1 MVKTKKN
8 TQKKGDTTMK
18 GRMRLL
24 CFLTVVT
31 IVGAACGS
39 TTPNNVPQQGHTPGV
54 LRTPGPDPLTLD
66 PALVTDAGSHL
77 YVSNIFDGLLTMV
90 PSDQDVEFTLPDGTK
105 TKVKGLAIAPDIAVA
120 IPDPISNPDGTITYI
135 FELRQDIFFHL
146 GRQVNAQDVKY
157 SLERATA
164 PETLS
169 TAAELY
175 LSDIVGVRDKLRGRT
190 RTVEGVKVI
199 DDFTI
204 SITINGPTVDFLW
217 KLTYPTAMV
226 VDREQIESNPRTW
239 TRLPNGTGPFKLEIY
254 QQGRQLVLVGNQ
266 DYHLGAPKLTR
277 IEFNL
282 SGGSI
287 LTAYENGETDVSGVG
302 IADVDRVRD
311 PNDPL
316 SREVVEAPSLSTS
329 YIGFNMSKPPFD
341 DILVRQ
347 AMTQAIDIDTIARV
361 VLKDMI
367 APAHSIVPPG
377 MLGYTPIQSKLTY
390 DAQKARD
397 LLAKSKYAGNMPTI
411 VLTVSGQGA
420 TAGPVI
426 EAMIE
431 MWRKELSLNVK
442 IEQVESTA
450 FFDNLKRGKYQMFSL
465 GWVADYPDPADF
477 LDLKFHSA
485 NSVANNETQYSNA
498 EVDALLDRARVE
510 SDPQTR
516 AQLYQQAETIILNE
530 APWLPFL
537 HGKTLLVVKP
547 YVKGYVPSLLGE
559 PFYRFIEVN

>member
-1 MVKTKKN
+1 
-8 TQKKGDTTMK
+8 MK
-18 GRMRLL
+18 GKIRLL
-24 CFLTVVT
+24 CCFA
-31 IVGAACGS
+31 IISIIGAACGS
-39 TTPNNVPQQGHTPGV
+39 PNQNVAPTNAPQGHVPGV
-54 LRTPGPDPLTLD
+54 LRSPGPDPLTLD
-66 PALVTDAGSHL
+66 PAMVTDAGSHL
-77 YVSNIFDGLLTMV
+77 YVTNLFDGLVTMV
-90 PSDQDVEFTLPDGTK
+90 PSEQDVEFTLSDGTK
-105 TKVKGLAIAPDIAVA
+105 TKVKGLALAPDIAIA
-120 IPDPISNPDGTITYI
+120 IPDPINNPDGTITYV
-135 FELRQDIFFHL
+135 FKLRQDIFFHL
-146 GRQVNAQDVKY
+146 GRQVTAQDVKY
-157 SLERATA
+157 SFERATA

-175 LSDIVGVRDKLRGRT
+175 LSDIVGVKDKLRGRT
-190 RTVEGVKVI
+190 RTLEGVKVI
-199 DDFTI
+199 DNFTI
-204 SITINGPTVDFLW
+204 SITITGPIVDFLW

-226 VDREQIESNPRTW
+226 VDREQVESNPRTW
-239 TRLPNGTGPFKLEIY
+239 TKLPNGTGPFKLETY
-254 QQGRQLVLVGNQ
+254 QQGKELVLVANPN
-266 DYHLGAPKLTR
+266 YHLGAPKLTR

-311 PNDPL
+311 SSDPL

-341 DILVRQ
+341 DIFVRQ
-347 AMTQAIDIDTIARV
+347 AMTRAVDIDTITRV

-367 APAHSIVPPG
+367 SPAHSIVPPG
-377 MLGYTPIQSKLTY
+377 MLGYSPVQSELTY
-390 DAQKARD
+390 DADKARE
-397 LLAKSKYAGNMPTI
+397 LLAKSKYAGNMPAI

-465 GWVADYPDPADF
+465 GWIADYPDPADF

-485 NSVANNETQYSNA
+485 HSVANNETQYSNS
-498 EVDALLDRARVE
+498 EVDALLDQARVE
-510 SDPQTR
+510 SDPKTR
-516 AQLYQQAETIILNE
+516 TEMYQKAEAIILND
-530 APWLPFL
+530 APWFPFL